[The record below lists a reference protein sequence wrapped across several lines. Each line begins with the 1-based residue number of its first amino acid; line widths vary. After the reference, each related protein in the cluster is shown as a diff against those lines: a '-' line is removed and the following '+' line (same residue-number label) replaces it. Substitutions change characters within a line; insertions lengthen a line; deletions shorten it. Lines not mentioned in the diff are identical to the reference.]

1 MDGRRLSPRASV
13 LSFVATSALATAAA
27 VGLFV
32 LLDPRAQAF
41 WGGRFGDLFAAIRA
55 LFGAR

>member
-1 MDGRRLSPRASV
+1 MDSKRLSPRASL
-13 LSFVATSALATAAA
+13 LSFVATSALATGAA

-41 WGGRFGDLFAAIRA
+41 WGGRLGELFAAVRA
-55 LFGAR
+55 LFGLR